1 MAFSLGSAFG
11 FFISSSNFRIACAMA
26 SAWSLGLD
34 GGVVGLSF
42 PLGGLG
48 RGGGVD
54 FFREG
59 LLEFEFFEFVR
70 LIVNLIDHIP

>member
-1 MAFSLGSAFG
+1 
-11 FFISSSNFRIACAMA
+11 MA